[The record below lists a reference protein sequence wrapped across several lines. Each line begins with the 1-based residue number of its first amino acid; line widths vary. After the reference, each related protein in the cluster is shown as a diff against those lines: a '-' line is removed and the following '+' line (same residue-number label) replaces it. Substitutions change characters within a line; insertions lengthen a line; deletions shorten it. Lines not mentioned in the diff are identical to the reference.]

1 MIRINLLGRPRPRV
15 KRRVPIAGT
24 LQLALFL
31 IPIVLAVVALGY
43 HYSLISSELN
53 DYEREIAQQQIIKQR
68 LAQLEKEIREF
79 QQKQEALQRRI
90 NVIEELRQGQK
101 GPVALLD
108 AIGETVNRTETLWL
122 TKLEEKGTNITLEGM
137 AGSINAVANFI
148 TELRASGYFRNI
160 EIKEA
165 VQSTESPG
173 VENYKFSLSC
183 DFVLPQTQQP
193 TTSPGGA

>member
-53 DYEREIAQQQIIKQR
+53 GYEREIAQQQIIKQR
-68 LAQLEKEIREF
+68 LAQLEREIREF

-137 AGSINAVANFI
+137 AGSINAVANLI

-173 VENYKFSLSC
+173 VENCKFSLSC
-183 DFVLPQTQQP
+183 DFVLPQTQPP

>member
-1 MIRINLLGRPRPRV
+1 MIRINLFGRPRPKV

-31 IPIVLAVVALGY
+31 IPIVLAVGVLVY
-43 HYSLISSELN
+43 DYSQITRELN
-53 DYEREIAQQQIIKQR
+53 RCEQQIAQQQIIKQR

-79 QQKQEALQRRI
+79 QQKQDALQRRI

-108 AIGETVNRTETLWL
+108 AIGETINRTETLWL

-148 TELRASGYFRNI
+148 TELKASGYFRNI

-165 VQSTESPG
+165 VQSTETPG
-173 VENYKFSLSC
+173 VENYRFSLSC
-183 DFVLPQTQQP
+183 DFVLPQAQQA
-193 TTSPGGA
+193 TASPGGS